1 MKLQIS
7 SVQLAVVAASEAL
20 LELGPLLEE
29 EKSNGVD
36 ESFERLKAKWLS
48 TGRDEKEIDIDDD
61 EEAALVKGWDDLKA
75 IC

>member
-48 TGRDEKEIDIDDD
+48 TGRDEKEIGIDDE
-61 EEAALVKGWDDLKA
+61 EEAALATGWDDLKA